1 MKTREGKK
9 PAPWWQRCRYL
20 CRNAPYFFPDSPS
33 ESIPRSPS
41 GLPCRYYPKAPAPQS
56 HSAQRDWERWDWS
69 DSGAIDA
76 GHRKMDMLTTEQ
88 HKNQQP
94 VISVRH
100 PCSLLPPYYCIT
112 MVKRTNIVQTQHI
125 SSNSLLRKY
134 NRLPDKDAKMI
145 TNIFNTFSKNTLIF

>member
-1 MKTREGKK
+1 
-9 PAPWWQRCRYL
+9 
-20 CRNAPYFFPDSPS
+20 
-33 ESIPRSPS
+33 
-41 GLPCRYYPKAPAPQS
+41 
-56 HSAQRDWERWDWS
+56 
-69 DSGAIDA
+69 
-76 GHRKMDMLTTEQ
+76 MDMLTTEQ
-88 HKNQQP
+88 HKNQQQ

-100 PCSLLPPYYCIT
+100 PCLLLPPFYCCT